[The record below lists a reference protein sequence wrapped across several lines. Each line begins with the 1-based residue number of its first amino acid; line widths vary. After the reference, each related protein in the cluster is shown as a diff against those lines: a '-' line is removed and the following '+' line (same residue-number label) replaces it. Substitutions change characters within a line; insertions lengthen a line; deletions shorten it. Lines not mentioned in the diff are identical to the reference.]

1 MSHLLL
7 AVHVSMLAATGG
19 PTADWPTYG
28 NDPGGMR
35 YSPLTQIDRD
45 NVTRLRVVW
54 TYHTGDVADG
64 SRTPVRSAF
73 EATPIV
79 VDHTMYFSTPFD
91 RVIALD
97 PETGRERWAYDPK
110 IDRSLPYG
118 DGYVSR
124 GVATWID
131 SKAHQR
137 RIFIATLDGRLIA
150 LNAANGKAFSGFGR
164 AGQVDLKEGI
174 ARIADADPGAYHMTS
189 PPAVIGDLVVVG
201 SSINDNGRS
210 DMPSGRVRAYD
221 ARTGQL
227 KWSWDPIPKDLPS
240 GAANAWS
247 VLSVDRVRGLVFV
260 PTGAASPDYFG
271 ALRPGDNRDA
281 NSVVALEGSTGKR
294 VWGFQVVHHDLWDYD
309 VAAQPTLFDL
319 PRDGKTVPAV
329 LVATKMGNLFVM
341 NRETGEPLFP
351 VEERP
356 VPNSD
361 VPGEQAARTQ
371 PFPTVLPALVPQTF
385 GADDAFGAT
394 DDERKWCRDRIQKLR
409 TGTIFTPPSLQGTV
423 VFPGNVGGVNWGGVS
438 YDPKRTTVVA
448 ATNRLAFVVTLVPRE
463 KAHDAQKENPNAEW
477 WPMKNTPFAL
487 SREPLVTPNLGV
499 CNPPPWGAL
508 SAIDL
513 SSGKLR
519 WEVPLGSMP
528 EAANIPGAEKLGS
541 LNLGGPIT
549 TATGLIFIGAARDNF
564 LRAFDIETGKELW
577 KGELPASPQATP
589 MTYQLMAGGKQ
600 YVVIAAGGHGK
611 LRTKLGDTLV
621 AFALP

>member
-7 AVHVSMLAATGG
+7 AFHVSVFAATGG

-45 NVTRLRVVW
+45 NVTKLRVAW

-64 SRTPVRSAF
+64 SQTPVRSAF

-97 PETGRERWAYDPK
+97 PETGRERWTYDPK
-110 IDRSLPYG
+110 IDRALPYG

-150 LNAANGKAFSGFGR
+150 LNAANGKTFPGFGR
-164 AGQVDLKEGI
+164 GGQVDLKEGI
-174 ARIADADPGAYHMTS
+174 ARLAEADPGAYHMTS
-189 PPAVIGDLVVVG
+189 PPAVIGNLVVVG

-210 DMPSGRVRAYD
+210 DMPSGTVRAYD

-247 VLSVDRVRGLVFV
+247 ILSVDPVRGLVFV

-271 ALRPGDNRDA
+271 GLRPGDNRDA
-281 NSVVALEGSTGKR
+281 NSVVALQGSTGRR

-319 PRDGKTVPAV
+319 SRDGKAVPAL
-329 LVATKMGNLFVM
+329 LVATKMGNLFVL

-361 VPGEQAARTQ
+361 VPGEQASRTQ
-371 PFPTVLPALVPQTF
+371 PFPTVLPALVPQKL
-385 GADDAFGAT
+385 GPDDAFGAT
-394 DDERKWCRDRIQKLR
+394 PDERKWCRDRMEKLR
-409 TGTIFTPPSLQGTV
+409 TGPIFTPASLQGTV

-448 ATNRLAFVVTLVPRE
+448 ATNRLAFVVTLIPRE
-463 KAHDAQKENPNAEW
+463 KARDAQRENPNAEW

-487 SREPLVTPNLGV
+487 RREPLVTPNLGV

-519 WEVPLGSMP
+519 WEVPLGTMP
-528 EAANIPGAEKLGS
+528 EASNVPGAERLGS

-549 TATGLIFIGAARDNF
+549 TASGLIFIGAARDNF
-564 LRAFDIETGKELW
+564 LRAFDIGTGKELW

-589 MTYQLMAGGKQ
+589 MTYQLVAGGKQ

-611 LRTKLGDTLV
+611 LKTKLGDTLV

>member
-7 AVHVSMLAATGG
+7 AIHVSAFAATGG

-45 NVTRLRVVW
+45 NVTQLRVAW

-64 SRTPVRSAF
+64 SQTPVRSAF

-79 VDHTMYFSTPFD
+79 VDHTMYFSTPFN

-110 IDRSLPYG
+110 IDRALPYG

-150 LNAANGKAFSGFGR
+150 LNAANGKTFPGFGR
-164 AGQVDLKEGI
+164 GGQVDLKEGI
-174 ARIADADPGAYHMTS
+174 ARIAEAGPGAYHMTS
-189 PPAVIGDLVVVG
+189 PPAVIGNLVVVG
-201 SSINDNGRS
+201 SSINDNARS
-210 DMPSGRVRAYD
+210 DMPSGTVRAYD

-227 KWSWDPIPKDLPS
+227 KWSWDPIPKELPS

-247 VLSVDRVRGLVFV
+247 ILSVDPVRGLVFV

-271 ALRPGDNRDA
+271 GLRPGDNRDA
-281 NSVVALEGSTGKR
+281 NSVVALQGSTGRR

-309 VAAQPTLFDL
+309 VAAQPILFDL
-319 PRDGKTVPAV
+319 SRDGKAVPAL
-329 LVATKMGNLFVM
+329 LVATKMGNLFVL

-361 VPGEQAARTQ
+361 VPGEQASRTQ
-371 PFPTVLPALVPQTF
+371 PFPTVLPPLVPQKL
-385 GADDAFGAT
+385 GPDDAFGAT
-394 DDERKWCRDRIQKLR
+394 PDERKWCRDRMEKLR
-409 TGTIFTPPSLQGTV
+409 AGAIFTPPSLQGTL

-438 YDPKRTTVVA
+438 YDPKRTTMVA
-448 ATNRLAFVVTLVPRE
+448 ATNRLAFIVTLVPRE
-463 KAHDAQKENPNAEW
+463 KGREAQKEDSNAEW
-477 WPMKNTPFAL
+477 WSMKNTPYVAR
-487 SREPLVTPNLGV
+487 REPLVTPGLGV

-519 WEVPLGSMP
+519 WEVPLGTMP
-528 EAANIPGAEKLGS
+528 EATNVPGAERLGS

-549 TATGLIFIGAARDNF
+549 TASGLIFIGAARDNF
-564 LRAFDIETGKELW
+564 LRAFDIGTGKELW
-577 KGELPASPQATP
+577 KAELPASPQATP